1 MSTSVEK
8 RSEFQLFVDMDG
20 VLVDFEGGVL
30 KYMNERFQELKDLPD
45 HPDYKL
51 ARSTAK
57 EIGGWDVKINKW
69 HIARSDMEG
78 SLKRNYRTRD
88 FMYRLV
94 ENDVEFWAN
103 LPWIENGRQLWDH
116 VKDFN
121 PHILSA
127 PMAEGSITGKR
138 IWVEK
143 NLGLSGEPVHI
154 SDDKG
159 PYGTYEGK
167 QGLLIDDRDK
177 YINQFKSG
185 GGETVKHAPL
195 TLQKTISELEKFGFA
210 KE

>member
-1 MSTSVEK
+1 MSTGMEK

-45 HPDYKL
+45 HPDHKL

-57 EIGGWDVKINKW
+57 EIGGWDVEINKW

-154 SDDKG
+154 SENKA
-159 PYGTYEGK
+159 YLSTIVINISTNLSLEAAK
-167 QGLLIDDRDK
+167 LLNMR
-177 YINQFKSG
+177 
-185 GGETVKHAPL
+185 P
-195 TLQKTISELEKFGFA
+195 
-210 KE
+210 